1 MNIWRS
7 ISTGNAKNQISS
19 GTRSKGSSSFMSLSR
34 IVLFLINQ
42 RWRPG
47 DRSRFEE
54 RGCLL
59 QQHVLQFFSNQ
70 CYKEKKRYDKNK
82 AELQAVGTRS
92 AIRML
97 RKQSGRERRFVTCE
111 NHKISKSIVNTDFA
125 VFALEDLKDIG
136 KERWLDRGMK
146 GKLEAGPITS

>member
-1 MNIWRS
+1 MTSW
-7 ISTGNAKNQISS
+7 
-19 GTRSKGSSSFMSLSR
+19 
-34 IVLFLINQ
+34 
-42 RWRPG
+42 

-70 CYKEKKRYDKNK
+70 CYKEKKRYNKNK